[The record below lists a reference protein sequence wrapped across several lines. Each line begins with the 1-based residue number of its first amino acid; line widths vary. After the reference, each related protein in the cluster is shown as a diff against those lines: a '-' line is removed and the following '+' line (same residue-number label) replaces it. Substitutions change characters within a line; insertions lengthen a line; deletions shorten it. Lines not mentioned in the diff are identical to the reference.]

1 MVFRDISLYFFVSVV
16 VCILTIVF
24 ITGSSYLIIYNN
36 DQTQSKTLAENA
48 MKSKIVKQILI
59 RLLLV
64 AVTGVSYIQA
74 QVKPGVFYAV
84 TGNGIKDTS
93 WLFGTYHLINDS
105 YLNETTAVLN
115 AFEKA
120 KHLVVEVIIDSS
132 ELASANSKAL
142 LQNKQLAEL
151 LDKGFADSLD
161 TELKAT
167 IGQGIEQFQTLKP
180 MTVMLTLS
188 MVNLM
193 KDNQPILKKYTGI
206 PLDASFVAKSK
217 SSGKAAT
224 ALETINEQMDLLFN
238 TISDEQQV
246 TMLKL
251 FLRNKEQH
259 IKMGNDLLNIYF
271 ENDISKIYR
280 IYQESIKATGD
291 MDFLIKKRNDN
302 WMQTLPALFKKQ
314 SNFVAVGAL
323 HLAGPD
329 GLVEQFKKLGYTVTA
344 QNLQ

>member
-1 MVFRDISLYFFVSVV
+1 MRR
-16 VCILTIVF
+16 
-24 ITGSSYLIIYNN
+24 
-36 DQTQSKTLAENA
+36 
-48 MKSKIVKQILI
+48 KIVKQILI
-59 RLLLV
+59 RLVIL
-64 AVTGVSYIQA
+64 AIMGVNYIQA

-105 YLNETTAVLN
+105 YLNETPAVLN
-115 AFEKA
+115 AFAKS

-132 ELASANSKAL
+132 ELSTANSKAL

-151 LDKGFADSLD
+151 LDKGFTDSLD
-161 TELKAT
+161 AELKAT
-167 IGQGIEQFQTLKP
+167 IGQGIEQFQALKP

-188 MVNLM
+188 MINLM
-193 KDNQPILKKYTGI
+193 RDNQPILKKYTGI
-206 PLDASFVAKSK
+206 PLDAAFVAKSK

-224 ALETINEQMDLLFN
+224 ALETINQQMDLLFN
-238 TISDEQQV
+238 TISDEEQA
-246 TMLKL
+246 TMLKH
-251 FLRNKEQH
+251 FLRNKEQN
-259 IKMGNDLLNIYF
+259 IQMGNNMLKVYF
-271 ENDISKIYR
+271 ENDISKIYS

-302 WMQTLPALFKKQ
+302 WMQTLPALLKKQ
-314 SNFVAVGAL
+314 ANFIAVGAL